1 MQKLNYDAQESWS
14 MTSGRMQ
21 SPIAIRTAETDLID
35 YPASL
40 NLAYDFT
47 GQYVHDT
54 GQGVE
59 IGLTGTAVIANRPFQ
74 LQQFH
79 LHAPSEHTLDGKQFD
94 AEVHFVHQAPDGRQ
108 AVIGVFLQIGQA
120 STTFATILS
129 RINDDHSFKCDVTDI
144 LPTNRSYYHYIGSL
158 TTPPLSENVEWY
170 ILAQPMTLSADQ
182 LAAFHVHYDYNNRH
196 IQPLNGRPVLYYN
209 A

>member
-1 MQKLNYDAQESWS
+1 
-14 MTSGRMQ
+14 MQ

-79 LHAPSEHTLDGKQFD
+79 IHAPSEHTLD
-94 AEVHFVHQAPDGRQ
+94 QAPDGRQ

-170 ILAQPMTLSADQ
+170 ILAQPMTISADQ
-182 LAAFHVHYDYNNRH
+182 LASFHVHYDYNNRH

-209 A
+209 E

>member
-59 IGLTGTAVIANRPFQ
+59 NWVNWDGGNR
-74 LQQFH
+74 
-79 LHAPSEHTLDGKQFD
+79 
-94 AEVHFVHQAPDGRQ
+94 
-108 AVIGVFLQIGQA
+108 
-120 STTFATILS
+120 
-129 RINDDHSFKCDVTDI
+129 
-144 LPTNRSYYHYIGSL
+144 
-158 TTPPLSENVEWY
+158 
-170 ILAQPMTLSADQ
+170 
-182 LAAFHVHYDYNNRH
+182 
-196 IQPLNGRPVLYYN
+196 
-209 A
+209 